1 LLPDLLIFRVGS
13 GSQRM
18 VPQNELIKRTRQVIK
33 HSDELRH
40 RSEACRRRAEGTG
53 NPN

>member
-1 LLPDLLIFRVGS
+1 VGS

-18 VPQNELIKRTRQVIK
+18 VPQNQLIERPRQVIK

-40 RSEACRRRAEGTG
+40 RSEACRRRAEERA

>member
-1 LLPDLLIFRVGS
+1 
-13 GSQRM
+13 

-40 RSEACRRRAEGTG
+40 RSEACRRRADGL
-53 NPN
+53 PNLQTSEPIERDEMRLWL